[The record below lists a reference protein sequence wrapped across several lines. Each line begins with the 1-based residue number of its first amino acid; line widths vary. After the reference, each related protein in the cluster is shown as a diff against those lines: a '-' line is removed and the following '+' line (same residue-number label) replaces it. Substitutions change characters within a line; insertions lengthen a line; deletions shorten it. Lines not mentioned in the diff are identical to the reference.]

1 MGSTSTM
8 DDMSE
13 DEELMFDQ
21 SAISK
26 LANESVSNII
36 GEKMFNEKD
45 SKIWMNKIVE
55 SVLTQLQTLQK
66 PFKYI
71 VTVLL
76 EQKNGAGLY
85 SSSDCR
91 WAASTDGHC
100 CVDWTNDTTHAVVTI
115 FGLHIQ

>member
-1 MGSTSTM
+1 M
-8 DDMSE
+8 DDLSE

-21 SAISK
+21 SVISK
-26 LANESVSNII
+26 LANEAVSNIV
-36 GEKMFNEKD
+36 GDKLFSERD
-45 SKIWMNKIVE
+45 SKVWINKIVE
-55 SVLTQLQTLQK
+55 SILTHLQTLNK
-66 PFKYI
+66 PFKYV

-91 WAASTDGHC
+91 WDATTDGYC
-100 CVDWTNDTTHAVVTI
+100 CVNWMNDTTHAVVTI